1 MQLEVGQI
9 IEGKVSSITNFGAF
23 IDINNTNKTGMV
35 HISEISYNFVKNIKD
50 ALKIGQ
56 TLKAKI
62 IRISEKGEIALSIKQ
77 LNENV
82 TDKKNTKNFK
92 SKNEKNSGS
101 SKLSNFEWQSPK
113 IKKGTNFEDMMSMFK
128 SASEEK
134 MSDLKRG
141 KEFKRNNGSRRNFQN
156 KSNNY

>member
-9 IEGKVSSITNFGAF
+9 IEGKVSGITNFGAF

-101 SKLSNFEWQSPK
+101 SKLSNF
-113 IKKGTNFEDMMSMFK
+113 D
-128 SASEEK
+128 
-134 MSDLKRG
+134 
-141 KEFKRNNGSRRNFQN
+141 
-156 KSNNY
+156 